1 LQVAYAHAV
10 EGATFAS
17 YRPSRI
23 IRQSLFTTTMRQLT
37 IMEEHDARIEP
48 SLTQEGTEAKDMAFG
63 ASEKLARGDDGN
75 GSGHG

>member
-1 LQVAYAHAV
+1 
-10 EGATFAS
+10 
-17 YRPSRI
+17 
-23 IRQSLFTTTMRQLT
+23 MRQLT